1 LLTRSP
7 AVVHGAADPVLAPVD
22 GDGDGAGADEDPAG
36 DDERVIVTVAVGPLE
51 VDDEH
56 AVAVTAAAA
65 ATERPSIRR
74 AGTGACI
81 LFPLASPTA
90 AERSVPAAN
99 ILLPRACAA
108 YAQRV
113 LN

>member
-1 LLTRSP
+1 
-7 AVVHGAADPVLAPVD
+7 VD

-36 DDERVIVTVAVGPLE
+36 DDERVIVTVGPLE